1 MLKIKCVWRF
11 CQITTLHLCTINIE
25 VNRGKKFKRVSCN
38 RIWFTVHFTRP
49 PADKPHTRTV
59 RVWLF
64 YNRLILIWSSSVSEG
79 MNVKPRQVLP
89 SSSKRTPSFDVK
101 NGEEQRQ
108 RKLLIEYCIQYI
120 LRDLKYFG
128 YRQYILVFCF
138 SKENT
143 CWTKV
148 SVKVVSLWL
157 NKLTPTLAK
166 MYEWFIYF
174 RPKRFLATSEK
185 NNHIK
190 YIVRLDYVKKSVL
203 IILYCQ
209 SLECYGLFRPFTG

>member
-108 RKLLIEYCIQYI
+108 RELLIEYCIQYI
-120 LRDLKYFG
+120 LRDQKNFG

-138 SKENT
+138 WRKIRVGQKFQWKSFRYD
-143 CWTKV
+143 WTN
-148 SVKVVSLWL
+148 WL
-157 NKLTPTLAK
+157 RHSQRCMNG
-166 MYEWFIYF
+166 
-174 RPKRFLATSEK
+174 S
-185 NNHIK
+185 
-190 YIVRLDYVKKSVL
+190 YIFVPN
-203 IILYCQ
+203 
-209 SLECYGLFRPFTG
+209 GF